1 MKTDLKSSYEPR
13 KRVVALTLVAIA
25 AGGALLSSH
34 AIAQDPSCSAYIE
47 ATVPKPNAP
56 YRVQQLMKIDG
67 AEMKSEAVYI
77 NNVIYTKSPQY
88 PDGKW
93 RATPVP
99 DLKDAIAMAKK
110 TTSRC
115 SVTGVDSL
123 DGKPMKVWTSY
134 ATTPFESKPS
144 QWKTWIGVT
153 DGRVYRQTSDGF
165 DQRIFYD
172 NVVAP
177 PANEIAQPR
186 KRK

>member
-1 MKTDLKSSYEPR
+1 MKSPYKSAFTSR
-13 KRVVALTLVAIA
+13 SLMAGALATALVACA
-25 AGGALLSSH
+25 A
-34 AIAQDPSCSAYIE
+34 AQDPSCAVYIE

-56 YRVQQLMKIDG
+56 YRVQQSIKLDG
-67 AEMKSEAVYI
+67 TEMKSEAVYI
-77 NNVIYTKSPQY
+77 NNVIYTKSPQF

-99 DLKDAIAMAKK
+99 DLKETIAMAKK

-115 SVTGVDSL
+115 SVTGVDTL
-123 DGKPMKVWTSY
+123 DGKPMKVWTSF

-144 QWKTWIGVT
+144 QWKTWIGAT
-153 DGRVYRQTSDGF
+153 DGRVYRQSSVDF

-172 NVVAP
+172 NVSAP
-177 PANEIAQPR
+177 PASEIAQPR